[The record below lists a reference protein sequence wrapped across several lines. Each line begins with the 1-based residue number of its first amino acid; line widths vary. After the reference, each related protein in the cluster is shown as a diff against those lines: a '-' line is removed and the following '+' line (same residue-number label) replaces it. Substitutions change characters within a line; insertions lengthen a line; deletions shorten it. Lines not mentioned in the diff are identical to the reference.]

1 MTYNPSVSSGGPASK
16 TSPIQPLLH
25 THHSPQ
31 GLNEDQF
38 LQASAPTLST
48 RHRDRL
54 KYSHSSAEI
63 LPTSNQIQ
71 TSKATEAQPLST
83 GPTITSLLTWFSFP
97 NLFASRIRWD
107 PAHSEFL
114 LSASRTLNPPCPI
127 FSWLALSSIQM
138 SSLFFFLFRTQLWH
152 TEVPRLGV
160 LELQLLAYT
169 TATAT
174 PDLS

>member
-38 LQASAPTLST
+38 LQASAPPLST

-114 LSASRTLNPPCPI
+114 LSAAAPSTPH
-127 FSWLALSSIQM
+127 ALSSLGWL
-138 SSLFFFLFRTQLWH
+138 SHLAKCHLFSFFFLGRNCGIQKF
-152 TEVPRLGV
+152 PG
-160 LELQLLAYT
+160 
-169 TATAT
+169 
-174 PDLS
+174 